1 MINKFQTSVVG
12 SFPRSGELK
21 SAFKRYLNNSVTKD
35 VLDTYIDSAVK
46 YIVERQESVGLD
58 IISDGEQGR
67 TSFVNFIGERIK
79 GIKPTHITELNPNAL
94 QILKEHDT
102 FLPYIRAVPYELL
115 PKKVNLVGDE
125 FDRIRKYTT
134 KPVKI
139 TLPSPYLLMWETWHK
154 DITKPYYKEP
164 EDLGYV
170 YVNIIRNEI
179 KRLRDNGLNIVQ
191 IDEPML
197 GNLIEA
203 DDKPDRYRKIF
214 GIINGQKYRGF
225 REELKLATDMMNET
239 MKGIS
244 GIEKQVHICHWPNK
258 DSPNYGV
265 GIERFIPNIFEMGI
279 DNIVVEYKTDGAG
292 DPIKLVKEYPDNMK
306 LSIGVIDVR
315 DKTIETPDSIVSQV
329 DQIVPYL
336 EPSNI
341 ELVPDCGF
349 ACGMLHKFPID
360 VAFSKIESMVKASKI
375 LIKKY

>member
-1 MINKFQTSVVG
+1 M
-12 SFPRSGELK
+12 
-21 SAFKRYLNNSVTKD
+21 NNSVTKD

-239 MKGIS
+239 MKGI
-244 GIEKQVHICHWPNK
+244 EKQVHICHWPNK